1 MIDSHQDCDRS
12 ASLSDGALADLLEL
26 IASKLK
32 TGATV
37 SLDEIVAQHPEQAA
51 EIRALYPTVAAMVQ
65 MAGDSAS
72 HSARSQNSLLEASSV
87 IAQPHRHRLG
97 DFQLIREVGRGGM
110 GVVYEAEQISLGR
123 RVAATVSGR
132 PGLPAKSIGVTV

>member
-1 MIDSHQDCDRS
+1 MIDSRQDCDWS
-12 ASLSDGALADLLEL
+12 TSLSDRALADLLEL

-32 TGATV
+32 AGAAV

-51 EIRALYPTVAAMVQ
+51 EIRALYPTVATMVQ

-87 IAQPHRHRLG
+87 IARPHRHRLG

-110 GVVYEAEQISLGR
+110 GVV
-123 RVAATVSGR
+123 
-132 PGLPAKSIGVTV
+132 